1 MVVDTVVGTRGQGP
15 VQGVV
20 VVVVVVV
27 VPTEPPPHTSLP
39 SRKAPMRL
47 GLEEKPSTIRTLNMP
62 PEEMPWLLLI
72 VQVLEIEEVQ
82 AKGKKTK

>member
-1 MVVDTVVGTRGQGP
+1 MVVVDTVVGTRGQGP

-20 VVVVVVV
+20 VVVVVVIVVVVV

-62 PEEMPWLLLI
+62 PEEMP
-72 VQVLEIEEVQ
+72 
-82 AKGKKTK
+82 